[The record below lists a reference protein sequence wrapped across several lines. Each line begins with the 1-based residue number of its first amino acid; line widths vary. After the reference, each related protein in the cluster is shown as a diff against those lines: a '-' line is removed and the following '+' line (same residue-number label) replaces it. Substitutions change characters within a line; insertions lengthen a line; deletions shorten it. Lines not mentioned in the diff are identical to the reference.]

1 MVDKKIE
8 LIEFQIKTIDD
19 KVNRLRSHIESEG
32 GTTERINKGFSDNIS
47 SINKTL
53 GEINTRLALSE
64 ERVKNMLWWIR
75 GTIAATF
82 AIFLK
87 SLIDIFTNR

>member
-1 MVDKKIE
+1 MSERIE
-8 LIEFQIKTIDD
+8 LIEFQIKTIDE

-32 GTTERINKGFSDNIS
+32 GTTERVNKGFTD
-47 SINKTL
+47 SINNMNKTL
-53 GEINTRLALSE
+53 SEINTRLALSE

-82 AIFLK
+82 AILIK
-87 SLIDIFTNR
+87 SLIDLITKA